1 MIRYSSWL
9 FNFKVLKL
17 DFVVILSHFKVFRFP
32 RARFSQV
39 NFWSLT
45 FYRDDVLPPPRSFE
59 AIGSTPSSLWGEF
72 TEDHE
77 MGMCVSV
84 DPQSG
89 YRWNTRYC
97 SGPDKAA
104 FVCQIPGNFPF
115 LWSWPR
121 SDPHLLF
128 SIQLSYSTSDF
139 LYFGVGASGDT
150 LESTLYNRDTAWGQT
165 F

>member
-1 MIRYSSWL
+1 MSIQFQYYLVSPIT
-9 FNFKVLKL
+9 NTK
-17 DFVVILSHFKVFRFP
+17 
-32 RARFSQV
+32 SQYIY
-39 NFWSLT
+39 F
-45 FYRDDVLPPPRSFE
+45 FRDDVLPPPRSFE

-104 FVCQIPGNFPF
+104 FVCQIPGNSPF
-115 LWSWPR
+115 LCT
-121 SDPHLLF
+121 
-128 SIQLSYSTSDF
+128 LS
-139 LYFGVGASGDT
+139 LV
-150 LESTLYNRDTAWGQT
+150 
-165 F
+165 

>member
-1 MIRYSSWL
+1 MSPIENYGPE
-9 FNFKVLKL
+9 NDVHPVPVL
-17 DFVVILSHFKVFRFP
+17 LSVP
-32 RARFSQV
+32 Q
-39 NFWSLT
+39 SLT
-45 FYRDDVLPPPRSFE
+45 LKVNTFIFFRDDVLPPPRSFE

-104 FVCQIPGNFPF
+104 FVCQIPGNSPF
-115 LWSWPR
+115 LCT
-121 SDPHLLF
+121 
-128 SIQLSYSTSDF
+128 LS
-139 LYFGVGASGDT
+139 LV
-150 LESTLYNRDTAWGQT
+150 
-165 F
+165 